1 MAARMRPGPRNV
13 SRRGDTRDGERSRM
27 LRCRQDRFFGFEG
40 TSCRQAKASRSPLC
54 VAAETAWG
62 PFRLSSAGERVGV
75 GDAVLM
81 VTLVTFSPMERAAS
95 ISVFSASRRRACH
108 SGDWTRKTRCSPSTL
123 ASRHWPASV
132 GGRWPRRVRS
142 SSSSQRARRNGLP
155 DLLDIT
161 ASSARTGAVAGR
173 GSDFGSDIRSTQ

>member
-27 LRCRQDRFFGFEG
+27 LRCHHDRFFGLEG

-81 VTLVTFSPMERAAS
+81 VTLVAFSPMERAAS
-95 ISVFSASRRRACH
+95 SNWASASRNLACQT
-108 SGDWTRKTRCSPSTL
+108 GDSTRKTRCSPSTL
-123 ASRHWPASV
+123 ASRQRLRR
-132 GGRWPRRVRS
+132 GGGNWGRNCRS
-142 SSSSQRARRNGLP
+142 SASSHRARRSGFP
-155 DLLDIT
+155 LLSAIT
-161 ASSARTGAVAGR
+161 ASSAGFGADAGR
-173 GSDFGSDIRSTQ
+173 TLDFGSDMKTH